1 MTNKLISIVT
11 PTYNEEQNIK
21 LLCDEIRLKMNSYTN
36 LNYEHIVIDND
47 SYDETQNILRNCA
60 KDDKKIKLIFNRRN
74 FGWVRSFY
82 HGLLQADGDAVI
94 MLASDF
100 QDPLD
105 LIDEYIK
112 KWQDGSN
119 IVLSKKVD
127 SDENFLM
134 KTIRRTFYK
143 FIAKI
148 SQTKLTLNTTGYGL
162 FSKKV
167 IQELKKIN
175 DPYPY
180 FRGLI
185 TELGFKI
192 DFAEF
197 HQPARMNGISKM
209 KFNDLYD
216 IAILGIV
223 KHSKFPLRFITIL
236 GFVTSILSMLVA
248 VVYFIAKLIFWDNF
262 SAGVA
267 PLVIGIFGVGS
278 LQIFL
283 LGLIGEYVGT
293 ILTQSRNLP
302 LVFEKERINF

>member
-47 SYDETQNILRNCA
+47 SSDDTQNILRNCA

-100 QDPLD
+100 QDPLE

-197 HQPARMNGISKM
+197 HQPARMNGASKM

>member
-1 MTNKLISIVT
+1 MTKKLISIVT
-11 PTYNEEQNIK
+11 PTFNEEQNIK
-21 LLCDEIRLKMNSYTN
+21 LLCDEIRIKMSTYAN
-36 LNYEHIVIDND
+36 LDYEHIIIDND
-47 SYDETQNILRNCA
+47 STDDTQKILRDCA

-82 HGLLQADGDAVI
+82 HGLLQANGNAVI

-100 QDPLD
+100 QDPLE
-105 LIDEYIK
+105 LIDQYIK
-112 KWQDGSN
+112 KWQNGSH

-134 KTIRRTFYK
+134 KIIRKSFYK
-143 FIAKI
+143 FLAKI

-162 FSKKV
+162 FSDKV
-167 IQELKKIN
+167 VQELKKIN

-197 HQPARMNGISKM
+197 YQPARTRGISKM

-236 GFVTSILSMLVA
+236 GFVTSILSMLIA
-248 VVYFIAKLIFWDNF
+248 IIYFIAKLIFWESF

>member
-112 KWQDGSN
+112 KWQNGSN